1 MIQHFRDEIE
11 LDEHLSGLLLRAL
24 RANRIDKYL
33 FRQRRWGWEIDF
45 SVGVANRKRRFH
57 AEFNTQE
64 NNRFTLLNSAPTR
77 NPELLNRTNISDS
90 SAREII
96 KIAMELI
103 TKPLELPREGP
114 ETEP

>member
-24 RANRIDKYL
+24 RANGIDKYL

-45 SVGVANRKRRFH
+45 SVGVADRRQRFH

-64 NNRFTLLNSAPTR
+64 NNRFTLLNPARAAFGNNDFRRGPVNVDVIRLSAIYDR
-77 NPELLNRTNISDS
+77 LD
-90 SAREII
+90 
-96 KIAMELI
+96 
-103 TKPLELPREGP
+103 
-114 ETEP
+114 